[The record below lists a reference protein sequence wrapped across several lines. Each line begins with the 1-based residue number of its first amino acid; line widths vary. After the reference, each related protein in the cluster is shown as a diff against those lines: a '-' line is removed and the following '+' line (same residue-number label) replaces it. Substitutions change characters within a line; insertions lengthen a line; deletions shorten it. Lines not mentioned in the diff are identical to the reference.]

1 MELKFSW
8 NRTPKYRNKKIEAD
22 GMTFDSKKE
31 YKRWCELNLLLKSG
45 EITELERQVKIPL
58 IPTQREPDIIGK
70 RGGVK
75 KGKVIEHEIS
85 YIADFVYKDKDGK
98 LVVEDTKGFR
108 TKEYVLKRKMLLF
121 LWGIKITE
129 L

>member
-1 MELKFSW
+1 MSW

-22 GMTFDSKKE
+22 GMVFDSKKE
-31 YKRWCELNLLLKSG
+31 YKRWCELNLLLKAG

-70 RGGVK
+70 RGGLK

-121 LWGIKITE
+121 LWGIRITE

>member
-1 MELKFSW
+1 MSW

-22 GMTFDSKKE
+22 GMIFDSKKE
-31 YKRWCELNLLLKSG
+31 YKRWCELNLLLKAG

-70 RGGVK
+70 RGGLK

-121 LWGIKITE
+121 LWGIRITE